1 MALAS
6 PVSLRALT
14 LESEMKRRRSAAL
27 LTGSAAIMLCAAC
40 GSSAAPTAS
49 AASVSTAPAAAP
61 ASTAPSTAPL
71 TAPSSAASSS
81 TDTSGRKPCSHPTAM
96 SGFLKLDSAQTTQD
110 GVQVSVTIVSCS
122 VDPVNDEDV
131 DYTTVRT
138 DSYPVRAGAQIHVL
152 APDNN
157 LQTVNAA
164 WLVSHQVVNTPYF
177 YYQDD
182 PQHEITALQ
191 EIYHP

>member
-61 ASTAPSTAPL
+61 AS